1 MTMSQ
6 SLNQCQFIGNLGADP
21 ETRETPNG
29 MTVATLSLAC
39 SWKGKDG
46 KEGTEWIRIVAFG
59 KLAEIMREYLHK
71 GDKAYVSGRMTT
83 RKWQDQQ
90 GNDKYTTEI
99 VADQMIMLGGKGG
112 DRPQSSQPAP
122 DSRQPQPGGGIQDD
136 EVPFAPHEAGRIA

>member
-122 DSRQPQPGGGIQDD
+122 QRQPQGGFQQDQD
-136 EVPFAPHEAGRIA
+136 VPFSSHERGWIV